1 MKIDPI
7 IKTFIEEN
15 KYYLEN
21 GNMYMLFTSWYNY
34 RLKSYTDTEQFEQLL
49 SILEQA
55 GISKREDTVT
65 VRESAIMLF
74 TKGIIDDIRNN
85 FDMWLDSNH
94 VSKQFLFDNLYSLLG
109 LTKDQIMN
117 LIDQCAKDEKLIED
131 EEGLGYIFPDK

>member
-1 MKIDPI
+1 MRIDPI

-15 KYYLEN
+15 KYYIEN

-34 RLKSYTDTEQFEQLL
+34 RLKSFPDTDQFEELL
-49 SILEQA
+49 SILEKA
-55 GISKREDTVT
+55 GISEREDTVT

-74 TKGIIDDIRNN
+74 TRGVLDDIRNN
-85 FDMWLDSNH
+85 PDMWLDSNH
-94 VSKQFLFDNLYSLLG
+94 VSKRFLFDNLYSLLG

-131 EEGLGYIFPDK
+131 EDGLGYTFPDK

>member
-1 MKIDPI
+1 MRIDPI

-15 KYYLEN
+15 KYYIEN

-34 RLKSYTDTEQFEQLL
+34 RLKSFPDATQFEELL
-49 SILEQA
+49 SILEKA

-74 TKGIIDDIRNN
+74 TKGVLDDIRNN
-85 FDMWLDSNH
+85 PDIWLDSNH
-94 VSKQFLFDNLYSLLG
+94 VSKRFLFDNLYSLLG
-109 LTKDQIMN
+109 LTKDQIMK

-131 EEGLGYIFPDK
+131 EDGLGYIFPDK